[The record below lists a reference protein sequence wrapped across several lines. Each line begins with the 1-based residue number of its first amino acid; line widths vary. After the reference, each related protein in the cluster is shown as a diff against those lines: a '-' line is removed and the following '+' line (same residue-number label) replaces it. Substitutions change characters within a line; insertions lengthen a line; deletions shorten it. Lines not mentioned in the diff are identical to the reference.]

1 MLALSNKMSIEKFK
15 STIKQNQNYDTFINN
30 IKKRILNRKLISKI
44 AIGKLKMATDED
56 MKIYYENNIQQFKKN
71 KNSIHVVPFKEV
83 KNKIFNIIM
92 SQREQ
97 KYLKE
102 YFKKLKLKAD
112 IKDEKLAKAIL
123 AHASED
129 DLDVATYKITEAFK
143 ETPLEYNRRVM
154 KETYGEEAAKIA
166 ETYGAYW
173 PGIEDAIKDGIIDP
187 KLKVLKKN
195 TQDKHEA
202 VYGIYEKYSKVPKD
216 FPKNP

>member
-1 MLALSNKMSIEKFK
+1 MRKYLIILVAVWLNAGLLNAIAVVVNGIAITMYDIDKTANANNLSQKQAIKKLIDDILYKQELEKFNLVVSNTELLDYIKMLALSNKMSIEKFK

-71 KNSIHVVPFKEV
+71 KNSIQVVPFKEV

-112 IKDEKLAKAIL
+112 IK
-123 AHASED
+123 
-129 DLDVATYKITEAFK
+129 
-143 ETPLEYNRRVM
+143 
-154 KETYGEEAAKIA
+154 
-166 ETYGAYW
+166 
-173 PGIEDAIKDGIIDP
+173 IIRQ
-187 KLKVLKKN
+187 N
-195 TQDKHEA
+195 
-202 VYGIYEKYSKVPKD
+202 
-216 FPKNP
+216 

>member
-1 MLALSNKMSIEKFK
+1 MRKYLIILVAVWLNAGLLNAIAVVVNGIAITMYDIDKTANANNLSQKQAIKKLIDDILYKQELEKFNLVVSNTELLDYIKMLALSNKMSIEKFK

-71 KNSIHVVPFKEV
+71 KNSIQVVPFKEV

-102 YFKKLKLKAD
+102 YFKKLKLKAG
-112 IKDEKLAKAIL
+112 IK
-123 AHASED
+123 
-129 DLDVATYKITEAFK
+129 
-143 ETPLEYNRRVM
+143 
-154 KETYGEEAAKIA
+154 
-166 ETYGAYW
+166 
-173 PGIEDAIKDGIIDP
+173 IIRQ
-187 KLKVLKKN
+187 N
-195 TQDKHEA
+195 
-202 VYGIYEKYSKVPKD
+202 
-216 FPKNP
+216 

>member
-1 MLALSNKMSIEKFK
+1 MMRKYLIILVAVWLNAGLLNAIAVVVNGIAITMYDIDKTANANNLSQKQAIKKLIDDILYKQELEKFNLVVSNTELLDYIKMLALSNKMSIEKFK

-71 KNSIHVVPFKEV
+71 KNSIQVVPFKEV

-112 IKDEKLAKAIL
+112 IK
-123 AHASED
+123 
-129 DLDVATYKITEAFK
+129 
-143 ETPLEYNRRVM
+143 
-154 KETYGEEAAKIA
+154 
-166 ETYGAYW
+166 
-173 PGIEDAIKDGIIDP
+173 IIRQ
-187 KLKVLKKN
+187 N
-195 TQDKHEA
+195 
-202 VYGIYEKYSKVPKD
+202 
-216 FPKNP
+216 